1 MTAAA
6 MLAEAR
12 KDLGM
17 TGRPNRI
24 TRDYASRNG
33 AAFLTAPWCQMS
45 ITWWARNSENAD
57 AVLPRGDRAY
67 TVYSAEDGEDL
78 GRWHAGTVANIKKHA
93 EPGAV
98 VYFDW
103 QYTDRIAAIDH
114 VGLIEKVLPD
124 GRIQTIEGN
133 SGDACKR
140 RVRSAD
146 VIAGFWVPRYAGGS
160 AAPARPKPAAVN
172 PTEVMVN
179 KLPLIKPGAKG
190 KHCGTIFYLLKA
202 RGYAKLLDPKVIDP
216 TVYSPPIVAE
226 VKKLQGAR
234 GLKKD
239 GEVGPDETW
248 PALVGV

>member
-1 MTAAA
+1 MTAAE

-12 KDLGM
+12 KDLGL

-24 TRDYASRNG
+24 TRDYAKRNG
-33 AAFLTAPWCQMS
+33 DVFLSAPWCQMS
-45 ITWWARNSENAD
+45 LTWWARNSGNEA
-57 AVLPRGDRAY
+57 AVLPRGDRAF

-78 GRWHAGTVANIKKHA
+78 GLWYAGTVANIKKHA

-103 QYTDRIAAIDH
+103 QGADRIAAIDH

-124 GRIQTIEGN
+124 GRVATIEGN
-133 SGDACKR
+133 TGDACKR
-140 RVRSAD
+140 RVRAAD
-146 VIAGFWVPRYAGGS
+146 VIAGFWVPRYAGE
-160 AAPARPKPAAVN
+160 PATPSRPKPAAAMN

-190 KHCGTIFYLLKA
+190 KHCGTIFFLLKA

-226 VKKLQGAR
+226 VKKLQGAK

-239 GEVGPDETW
+239 GEVGDSTW